1 MFLWSLIPLSITYIW
16 NLGKIIDIKQSDF
29 SVPWSNSISKLS
41 SLLKNEL
48 KIHLIIWYNLSKT
61 RSRRKWWH
69 QYSFSG
75 SELNNV
81 WDYNFSRT
89 SEKNLSII
97 IICNTILDHSYFWCN
112 VIRLSADILYNKAWQ
127 STFSSWDMIP
137 ILWSHETSF
146 ASKASFS
153 ILLIKQMT

>member
-1 MFLWSLIPLSITYIW
+1 MFLWSLIPLSITNIW

-89 SEKNLSII
+89 SEKNVYQSLLYVIPYLII
-97 IICNTILDHSYFWCN
+97 VISDVMWFVCQQIFCTTKRDSRRFLLEIWYLFFDHMK
-112 VIRLSADILYNKAWQ
+112 RLLRPKLLFQ
-127 STFSSWDMIP
+127 SC
-137 ILWSHETSF
+137 
-146 ASKASFS
+146 
-153 ILLIKQMT
+153 